1 METPQ
6 PPGVIGKAIS
16 LLVELQTSDTAM
28 GLSELSRRTGL
39 AKSTTHR
46 LLGDLTESGM
56 IGRVGSRYEATR
68 QRRTHLPDS
77 DPRSQALRAFA
88 PFLGDFLIRTGLT
101 SSLAILKNTDV
112 VFTHRVHGHGG
123 TRTPSD
129 DSGRESA
136 AATAAGRLLLAY
148 DSEATRRLADDWGPD
163 SARVTDLDRHLLWIR
178 QQHYS
183 VRVGPTIT
191 CMAVPLRRDD
201 VSPDIALTV
210 KGRSRDFDQRRVLT
224 HLRFVADMAAQH
236 VRCSA

>member
-1 METPQ
+1 MDTQQ
-6 PPGVIGKAIS
+6 PPGAIGKAIS
-16 LLVELQTSDTAM
+16 LLVELQAADVAM

-56 IGRVGSRYEATR
+56 IGRVGTRYEAVR
-68 QRRTHLPDS
+68 PNRTHLVSS
-77 DPRSQALRAFA
+77 DPRGQALRDFA
-88 PFLGDFLIRTGLT
+88 PFLGDLLIRTGLT
-101 SSLAILKNTDV
+101 SSLAVLRNTDV
-112 VFTHRVHGHGG
+112 VFPHRVHGHGG

-136 AATAAGRLLLAY
+136 VATAAGRLLLAH
-148 DSEATRRLADDWGPD
+148 DPEAVRRLAGDWGHD

-178 QQHYS
+178 RQRYS
-183 VRVGPTIT
+183 IRVGPTIT

-201 VSPDIALTV
+201 ASPDIALTV
-210 KGRSRDFDQRRVLT
+210 KGRSRDFDQRRVLA
-224 HLRFVADMAAQH
+224 HLRFVADLAAQH